1 MNIFNNIYEKEV
13 KGTGCGPSY
22 HLDYENSLREM
33 GQVICEAQKRRDTAI
48 DRDWDYNYGESYL
61 IACLLTWKRTLD
73 MEDAVIVDIY
83 TKLTKITNYF
93 LGTVDWDA
101 MFDIL
106 VLICHHLEVYK
117 SHPAYKA

>member
-1 MNIFNNIYEKEV
+1 MNIYENIYEKEV

-22 HLDYENSLREM
+22 HLDYENSLRAM
-33 GQVICEAQKRRDTAI
+33 GQIILEAEKKRDAY
-48 DRDWDYNYGESYL
+48 DEWEMKWKGAEKFL
-61 IACLLTWKRTLD
+61 IAYLLVWRDSLD

-83 TKLTKITNYF
+83 TKLTKTTNYF
-93 LGTVDWDA
+93 LNTVDWDA

-106 VLICHHLEVYK
+106 VLISHYLEVYK